1 MATIAL
7 PGSLKKGVKIIMKLK
22 LGKMTSREIAEWFNI
37 GYNRYSHNIAKYLDQ
52 LGYYCDFE
60 KVYGGVIISQIYC
73 DTFSKNFSHD
83 IHLDIVAY
91 IIDQVESG
99 ITTIYQMSSALG
111 YSKYAIRKACNFCFG
126 EGLKSSGPLGS
137 KKKVWALRTYDGPQY
152 PESEAAYMKLVK
164 YRELTDDE
172 KFRLSQLANKYY
184 NALDDLANVFDAED
198 GDVNWQ
204 EVLQQKKKMYHA
216 EVTGALGQELGGVI
230 VRAYQYRIG
239 DRVYIYENEEQ
250 YSEMLKE
257 ELRQKG
263 YKIPEDWG
271 KPPKSAK

>member
-60 KVYGGVIISQIYC
+60 KIYGGIIILQIYC

-83 IHLDIVAY
+83 IHLDIIAY

-152 PESEAAYMKLVK
+152 PESDAAYMKLVK

-172 KFRLSQLANKYY
+172 KFRLSQLANRYY
-184 NALDDLANVFDAED
+184 NALDDLANVFD
-198 GDVNWQ
+198 
-204 EVLQQKKKMYHA
+204 A

-239 DRVYIYENEEQ
+239 DRIYIYENEEQ

-263 YKIPEDWG
+263 YRIPEDWG
-271 KPPKSAK
+271 KPPKNAK

>member
-1 MATIAL
+1 
-7 PGSLKKGVKIIMKLK
+7 MKLR
-22 LGKMTSREIAEWFNI
+22 LGKMTSRELADWFGRSYYSYRNNI
-37 GYNRYSHNIAKYLDQ
+37 DKYLDQ
-52 LGYYCDFE
+52 LAYYCEFE
-60 KVYGGVIISQIYC
+60 KIYGGVVISEIYC
-73 DTFSKNFSHD
+73 DAFSKNFSHD
-83 IHLDIVAY
+83 IHLDIIAY
-91 IIDQVESG
+91 IIDHVESG

-152 PESEAAYMKLVK
+152 PESDAAYMKLVK

-184 NALDDLANVFDAED
+184 NALDDLANVFDIED
-198 GDVNWQ
+198 GDLEWKDVF
-204 EVLQQKKKMYHA
+204 EKKKKLYHE
-216 EVTGALGQELGGVI
+216 EVVGELGHELGGVV

-271 KPPKSAK
+271 KPAKQTK